1 MGVSG
6 FLVAWTAHADT
17 VAFNSFG
24 PGNTYDGGSVYYV
37 GKAGSS
43 PTEQAAQF
51 ISQASGFLSTVEL
64 ALTYPSNHPPEPV
77 NVFLYNDLNGSPDN
91 SSQIFLGAV
100 DPVAVFNPSNNHAVA
115 TLTVT
120 SQVFVSLDSMYWL
133 VLKPADPNGLTFWN
147 FSTDTLGQMRVSG
160 DDSTWEPE
168 SESRIAAFRVN
179 VVPEPGSMTL
189 LSVGL
194 AISLLFFR
202 DRARRT
208 RNARN

>member
-1 MGVSG
+1 MSRIILGVSG

-37 GKAGSS
+37 GKAGSF

-64 ALTYPSNHPPEPV
+64 ALTYPSDHPPKPV

-91 SSQIFLGAV
+91 SSQIFLGSA
-100 DPVAVFNPSNNHAVA
+100 DPVAIFNPSNNHAVA

-120 SQVFVSLDSMYWL
+120 SQVFISLDSIYWL
-133 VLKPADPNGLTFWN
+133 VLKPADPNGLTFGI
-147 FSTDTLGQMRVSG
+147 FLPIRLVKC
-160 DDSTWEPE
+160 
-168 SESRIAAFRVN
+168 AF
-179 VVPEPGSMTL
+179 PGMTPH
-189 LSVGL
+189 G
-194 AISLLFFR
+194 SL
-202 DRARRT
+202 
-208 RNARN
+208 